1 MTTLANLTTYFAGES
16 ASLLS
21 AIESTRGGLRSL
33 VKELDPVAAA
43 TDKLNRQQA
52 MLDNA
57 LKSGRLNL
65 DQHGILMG
73 RLRQRYDD
81 QIASLTRLNG
91 ANGAVRAGMQQLS
104 FQIGD
109 VATQFASGTAPMIIF
124 AQQGGQVLQAISLMQ
139 KEATGFIG
147 FMAGPWGQ
155 VLMAGALIVS
165 TLSAKLFEN
174 AEAAK
179 AAELGNDGLSNAQ
192 SVLGKIFDL
201 TTGKIK
207 SQNEVLLLNARL
219 TAINMRAEAMKERAD
234 ADKAFGN
241 LGKQSWSNWF
251 TGKVP
256 SVLGTGDRMFD
267 SGRIGAPARSLIAG
281 VRSGRVSLEEA
292 LRRTENID
300 MSGSMIS
307 KEDLQQAIVNIASS
321 GTKVQ
326 LANRIDKSLDTG
338 KLDTAFAQA
347 GGSKGGR
354 AARDRSAQMAERF
367 YDDLQRLQNEQLQ
380 LTSQITTDV
389 NERAKIEHD
398 RLDQELAAYH
408 RDLDLRVKQKEIT
421 GDQAKQLLAQKE
433 ANVARQHTLVNWKLD
448 EQLSD
453 QALTSSKAEID
464 SRDEIL
470 RLMLDGAR
478 TMKERQRIQLQL
490 LEDDFELKRLS
501 LERII
506 ASHDATEAAKQ
517 DARNKLAQLDQEKG
531 LRAGQIQRNTMGPL
545 ASYLDSLP
553 QTADEINEAFERA
566 AADGI
571 ADVKNGLAEAIVK
584 GEDLGDVLVNALQ
597 RFQIKAL
604 DLLMDK
610 GIQKLLGD
618 GSGSG
623 GSGGSGGFL
632 SSLAS
637 LFGGGNGGSS
647 SVGLSSLGSSLGSGL
662 PGFATGGSFM
672 VGGIP
677 GIDRNLLSINGRP
690 TAMVSADETIHVR
703 PANDR
708 GGGGSLVFDMRGA
721 VVTEALLRD
730 MERIANDATATGI
743 GRYHKAVVQTSR
755 QSA

>member
-21 AIESTRGGLRSL
+21 AIESTKGGLRSL

-43 TDKLNRQQA
+43 TDKLNRQTA

-57 LKSGRLNL
+57 LKSNKLNL
-65 DQHGILMG
+65 DQHGILVA
-73 RLRQRYDD
+73 RLRQRYDEFVGG
-81 QIASLTRLNG
+81 QARLRG
-91 ANGAVRAGMQQLS
+91 ANGQFNAGLQQMSYNLN
-104 FQIGD
+104 D
-109 VATQFASGTAPMIIF
+109 VATQYGSNIALQTIFIQQFPQMIQAVQLMTAESKGLLGVMSSPWGIAFGTA
-124 AQQGGQVLQAISLMQ
+124 AILV
-139 KEATGFIG
+139 G
-147 FMAGPWGQ
+147 
-155 VLMAGALIVS
+155 
-165 TLSAKLFEN
+165 TLSMKLFGN

-179 AAELGNDGLSNAQ
+179 AAALGNDGLSDAQ
-192 SVLGKIFDL
+192 SALGKIFDL

-338 KLDTAFAQA
+338 KLDPAFAQA
-347 GGSKGGR
+347 GGSKGGA

-398 RLDQELAAYH
+398 RLDQELAAYR

-490 LEDDFELKRLS
+490 LEDDIELKRLS
-501 LERII
+501 LERIV

-623 GSGGSGGFL
+623 GSGGFL

-647 SVGLSSLGSSLGSGL
+647 SAGLSSLGSSLGSGL
-662 PGFATGGSFM
+662 PGFANGGSFM